1 MTALA
6 VTLDAQLIL
15 AVVVKS
21 LTAVAVSHLAVVKQH
36 AADASHP
43 ADAKQLVVADASH
56 PAVAKLLVA
65 ADASHPAD
73 VSLLA
78 VVALTLVHQAADAKL
93 LTHAV
98 ATTDATVAVARSE
111 AAVAC

>member
-43 ADAKQLVVADASH
+43 ADANLLVVAASR
-56 PAVAKLLVA
+56 PAVALRIAAAARAVPVA
-65 ADASHPAD
+65 ACC
-73 VSLLA
+73 
-78 VVALTLVHQAADAKL
+78 
-93 LTHAV
+93 
-98 ATTDATVAVARSE
+98 TV
-111 AAVAC
+111 

>member
-1 MTALA
+1 MTAA
-6 VTLDAQLIL
+6 
-15 AVVVKS
+15 
-21 LTAVAVSHLAVVKQH
+21 SHLA
-36 AADASHP
+36 DAN
-43 ADAKQLVVADASH
+43 
-56 PAVAKLLVA
+56 LLV

>member
-21 LTAVAVSHLAVVKQH
+21 LTAVAASHLAVAKQH

-43 ADAKQLVVADASH
+43 ADAKLLVAADVNH
-56 PAVAKLLVA
+56 PAVAKLLA
-65 ADASHPAD
+65 ADASHLAD
-73 VSLLA
+73 VSLHV

-93 LTHAV
+93 LAIL
-98 ATTDATVAVARSE
+98 ADAARRLVVLFLSF
-111 AAVAC
+111 